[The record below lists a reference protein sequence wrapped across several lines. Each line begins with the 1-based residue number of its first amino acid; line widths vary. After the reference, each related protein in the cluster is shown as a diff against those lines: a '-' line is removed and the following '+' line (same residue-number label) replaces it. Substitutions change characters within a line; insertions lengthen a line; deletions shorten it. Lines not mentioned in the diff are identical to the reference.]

1 MYPDIWQDTFW
12 WSAINQFYCHCVLAE
27 MALGALW
34 WQTVTNP
41 PSYHSHPWSVCTF
54 QYNPTSSA
62 VVPWGWMFRGSC
74 QACLHDLD
82 LLHQPFNPAQPP
94 PLKPI
99 HPSRHSKDYW
109 KNIIFWI
116 LVHEKVQSPYYLMDV
131 WSWYCKNISLAIN
144 ATSLLIDFVYLGKY
158 ECLGKQN
165 EREMFPHTTRVCTGK
180 TSCLS
185 IR

>member
-12 WSAINQFYCHCVLAE
+12 WSTINQFYCHCVLAE

-99 HPSRHSKDYW
+99 HPSRHYW

-116 LVHEKVQSPYYLMDV
+116 LIHEKVQSPYYLTDV
-131 WSWYCKNISLAIN
+131 WSWYCKNISFAIN
-144 ATSLLIDFVYLGKY
+144 ATSLLIGFVYLGKY
-158 ECLGKQN
+158 EHLGKQN
-165 EREMFPHTTRVCTGK
+165 EREMFPHTTRVYTGK